1 MDAINSETLNIT
13 ELAPGSIISLTA
25 RRGNKTYRFES
36 FVLELSEKEDI
47 DYAGTLE
54 GDFIIVEPIRVD
66 NKIIRFVTERIN
78 YYFIGHHKSK
88 PYLFENIFVDKIRLP
103 KYGVAHIIKADKEGK
118 RFNRRS
124 NFRVWLGQ
132 HCHIALRGSKAQH
145 DAMIKDLSSTGIG
158 LIIKKEYTVN
168 IGDEIEV
175 QFNDEK
181 YNEQREDYQFTLHTI
196 KGEVVREFDSNE
208 KADIVGC
215 RITEGQE
222 GAEKF
227 VAMKQREKNKVGRKT
242 SDLISM
248 FVGKE
253 GKDDEE

>member
-1 MDAINSETLNIT
+1 MIQDCFGFTSRNPCKNIRNPLIFCKNGYLLIFFECQKITNS
-13 ELAPGSIISLTA
+13 LASKLASNFYTFDTCIIIYK
-25 RRGNKTYRFES
+25 N
-36 FVLELSEKEDI
+36 
-47 DYAGTLE
+47 
-54 GDFIIVEPIRVD
+54 

-103 KYGVAHIIKADKEGK
+103 KYGVAHIIKADKEGR

-196 KGEVVREFDSNE
+196 KGEVVRVFDSNE